1 MAKEKTT
8 TVYSAE
14 DYSYEDRLEG
24 QQMTKEERY
33 IKMVEYMNSI
43 PDFNSHNG
51 IKLTEISDG
60 FASCK
65 VELTPNSM
73 NAQGFAHGGMIFSL
87 LDVAA
92 GYAAAY
98 IDRRLVTQSANISF
112 LRPAI
117 GEYLIAK
124 AEPIK
129 VGKTIS
135 VVEARAYDNQ
145 DRLVAHAT
153 YTVFYT

>member
-1 MAKEKTT
+1 MAEEKIT
-8 TVYSAE
+8 TVCSAE
-14 DYSYEDRLEG
+14 DYSYEDTLEG

-33 IKMVEYMNSI
+33 EKMVEYMNSI

-51 IKLTEISDG
+51 IKLTALADN

-73 NAQGFAHGGMIFSL
+73 NAQGMAHGGMVFAL

-98 IDRRLVTQSANISF
+98 IDRRLVTQAANISF
-112 LRPAI
+112 LRPAV

-135 VVEARAYDNQ
+135 VVEARAYDDQ

-153 YTVFYT
+153 FTVFYT